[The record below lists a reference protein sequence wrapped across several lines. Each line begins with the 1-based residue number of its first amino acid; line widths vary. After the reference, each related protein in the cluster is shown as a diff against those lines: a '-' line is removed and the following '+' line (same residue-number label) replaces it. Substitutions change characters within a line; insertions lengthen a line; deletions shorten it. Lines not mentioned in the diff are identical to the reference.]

1 MFRSCPNFTEHQC
14 GLGAVEVNQNSPS
27 QTSTV
32 HGLPDVIPNSPFL
45 IFAPSP
51 PPAGYGNLAPS
62 TEAGQVFCVFYALV
76 GIPLNVVFLNHLGTG
91 LRAHL
96 TMLERWEDQPRRS
109 QVRSSLPTA
118 PLGQSLLRSSR
129 PEADTET
136 EFG

>member
-1 MFRSCPNFTEHQC
+1 MGTEELSLRPAPPSPVVPLLPVVVENQP
-14 GLGAVEVNQNSPS
+14 LLESIREAV
-27 QTSTV
+27 
-32 HGLPDVIPNSPFL
+32 PNSPFL
-45 IFAPSP
+45 IFVPSP